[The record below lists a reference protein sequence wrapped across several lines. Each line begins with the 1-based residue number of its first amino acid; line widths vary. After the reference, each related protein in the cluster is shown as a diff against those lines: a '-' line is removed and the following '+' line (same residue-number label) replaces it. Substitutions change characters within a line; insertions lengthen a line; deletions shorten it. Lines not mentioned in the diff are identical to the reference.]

1 MPAQG
6 LTVVVVVLSV
16 VVVVVVEVVP
26 ISQNWPV
33 QKLTQAQYGALL
45 TTMQIPPK
53 YEPF

>member
-1 MPAQG
+1 MPEQG
-6 LTVVVVVLSV
+6 LNVVVVVLS
-16 VVVVVVEVVP
+16 VVVVEVVP
-26 ISQNWPV
+26 ISQNCPV